1 MIKSISQSSKAGTT
15 RGLYT
20 SPVILLP
27 GSKRWAPYRVAAR
40 GGATNLNRFA
50 RRGKQWRLMKLS
62 FACQRD
68 RHLSFFAVHLA
79 GQDALPVS
87 DRRQGGGRRPFSADK
102 ACARIKLDAEGS
114 SLGEDD
120 GS

>member
-27 GSKRWAPYRVAAR
+27 GSKRWGPYRVAAR
-40 GGATNLNRFA
+40 GGVTNLNRFA
-50 RRGKQWRLMKLS
+50 RRGKQWLLMKLS

-87 DRRQGGGRRPFSADK
+87 DRRQGGGRHAQHTSFFCRQGLCS
-102 ACARIKLDAEGS
+102 EGS

>member
-87 DRRQGGGRRPFSADK
+87 Y
-102 ACARIKLDAEGS
+102 
-114 SLGEDD
+114 
-120 GS
+120 